1 MEAKGDVTD
10 NSIHKAYGRLQV
22 TYLPISSLKLEPRNP
37 RVHTRKQVQ
46 QIARSIQA
54 FDFNIPVV
62 VDADLRLIAGHGRVL
77 ACQLL
82 GWRDIPT
89 IRLDHLNPAQAKAFA
104 IADNR
109 LSETS
114 VWNDRLLAEQLQELS
129 VLDLEFD
136 LEAIG
141 FDMGEIDLRIE
152 GLGDEESEVVTSN
165 EPPSA
170 PSGPA
175 VSSLGD
181 LWVLGRH
188 RLLCSNALDAASYE
202 ILLEAKPANLI
213 FVDPPYNVPIQ
224 GHATGLGAVHHRE
237 FLMAS
242 GEMSSSE
249 FTTFLTNVCSLLAL
263 NSVDGSI
270 HFVCMDWRH
279 MMELL
284 TAGRQAYSEL
294 KNVCVWVKENGGMG
308 SLYRS
313 QHELVFVYKHG
324 RERHRNNVQL
334 GSYGRNRSNVWKYPG
349 MNSFP
354 RADGERDLFA
364 AHPTLKPARLVEDAI
379 LDCSGRNDIVLDCFL
394 GGGTT
399 LIAAERTGRR
409 CCGMELD
416 PLYVDVAIRRW
427 QKLTNLAA
435 RHSVTGQL
443 FDALEVETEA
453 VHGR

>member
-1 MEAKGDVTD
+1 MEAEGDVSD
-10 NSIHKAYGRLQV
+10 NSVGKACGRLQV
-22 TYLPISSLKLEPRNP
+22 TYLPISALKLESRNP
-37 RVHTRKQVQ
+37 RIHTRKQVQ

-89 IRLDHLNPAQAKAFA
+89 IRLDHLSPAQAKAFA

-109 LSETS
+109 LSES
-114 VWNDRLLAEQLQELS
+114 SAWNDRLLAERLQELS
-129 VLDLEFD
+129 VLDLDFD
-136 LEAIG
+136 LEATG

-152 GLGDEESEVVTSN
+152 GLGDAVSDDVTSD
-165 EPPSA
+165 EPPPA
-170 PSGPA
+170 PAGPA
-175 VSSLGD
+175 VSRAGD

-188 RLLCSNALDAASYE
+188 RLLCSNALDAVSYE
-202 ILLEAKPANLI
+202 ILMEAKPANLI

-224 GHATGLGAVHHRE
+224 GHATGSGAVHHRE

-242 GEMSSSE
+242 GEMNSSE
-249 FTTFLTNVCSLLAL
+249 FTTFLTDVCSLLAL

-279 MMELL
+279 MMELQ
-284 TAGRQAYSEL
+284 TAGLQAYSEL
-294 KNVCVWVKENGGMG
+294 KNVCVWVKENAGMG

-313 QHELVFVYKHG
+313 QHELVFVFKHG
-324 RERHRNNVQL
+324 REPHRNNVHL

-354 RADGERDLFA
+354 RTEGERDLFA
-364 AHPTLKPARLVEDAI
+364 AHPTIKPARLVEDAI

-409 CCGMELD
+409 CYGMELD

-427 QKLTNLAA
+427 QKLTNLPA

-443 FDALEVETEA
+443 FDALEVETET
-453 VHGR
+453 GDGS

>member
-1 MEAKGDVTD
+1 MEAEDDVSD
-10 NSIHKAYGRLQV
+10 NSIGKACGRLQV
-22 TYLPISSLKLEPRNP
+22 TYLPISALKLEPRNP
-37 RVHTRKQVQ
+37 RIHTRKQVQ

-62 VDADLRLIAGHGRVL
+62 VDADLRLIAGYGRVL

-82 GWRDIPT
+82 GWRNVPT
-89 IRLDHLNPAQAKAFA
+89 IRLDHLSPAQAKAFA

-109 LSETS
+109 LSES
-114 VWNDRLLAEQLQELS
+114 SAWNDRLLAQQLQELS

-152 GLGDEESEVVTSN
+152 GLGDDGSEVVTSD
-165 EPPSA
+165 EPPPA
-170 PSGPA
+170 PAGPA
-175 VSSLGD
+175 VSRAGD

-188 RLLCSNALDAASYE
+188 RLLCSNALDAVSYE

-242 GEMSSSE
+242 GEMNSSE
-249 FTTFLTNVCSLLAL
+249 FTTFLTDICSLLAL

-270 HFVCMDWRH
+270 HFVCIDWRH
-279 MMELL
+279 MMELQ
-284 TAGRQAYSEL
+284 TAGLQAYSEL
-294 KNVCVWVKENGGMG
+294 KNVCIWVKENAGMG

-313 QHELVFVYKHG
+313 QHEMVFVYKYG
-324 RERHRNNVQL
+324 RERHRNNVRL

-354 RADGERDLFA
+354 RENDERDLFG
-364 AHPTLKPARLVEDAI
+364 AHPTVKPARLVEDAI
-379 LDCSGRNDIVLDCFL
+379 LDCS
-394 GGGTT
+394 
-399 LIAAERTGRR
+399 
-409 CCGMELD
+409 
-416 PLYVDVAIRRW
+416 
-427 QKLTNLAA
+427 Q
-435 RHSVTGQL
+435 RHSPRLLSRQRYYVNCRGTNRK
-443 FDALEVETEA
+443 ALLR
-453 VHGR
+453 HGA

>member
-1 MEAKGDVTD
+1 MEAEGDVSD
-10 NSIHKAYGRLQV
+10 NSVGKACGRLQV
-22 TYLPISSLKLEPRNP
+22 TYLPISALKLESRNP
-37 RVHTRKQVQ
+37 RIHTRKQVQ

-82 GWRDIPT
+82 GWRSVPT
-89 IRLDHLNPAQAKAFA
+89 IRLDHLSPAQAKAFA

-109 LSETS
+109 LSES
-114 VWNDRLLAEQLQELS
+114 SAWNDRLLAEQLQELS

-136 LEAIG
+136 LEATG

-152 GLGDEESEVVTSN
+152 GLGDDGSDVVTSD
-165 EPPSA
+165 EPPPA
-170 PSGPA
+170 PAGPA
-175 VSSLGD
+175 VSRAGD

-188 RLLCSNALDAASYE
+188 RLLCSNALDAVSYE
-202 ILLEAKPANLI
+202 ILMEAKPANLI

-224 GHATGLGAVHHRE
+224 GHATGSGAVHHRE

-242 GEMSSSE
+242 GEMNSSE
-249 FTTFLTNVCSLLAL
+249 FTTFLTDVCSLLAL

-279 MMELL
+279 MMELQ
-284 TAGRQAYSEL
+284 TAGLQAYSEL
-294 KNVCVWVKENGGMG
+294 KNVCVWVKENAGMG

-313 QHELVFVYKHG
+313 QHELVFVFKHG
-324 RERHRNNVQL
+324 REPHRNNVHL

-354 RADGERDLFA
+354 RENDERDLFA
-364 AHPTLKPARLVEDAI
+364 AHPTIKPARLVEDAI

-394 GGGTT
+394 GSGTT

-409 CCGMELD
+409 CYGMELD

-443 FDALEVETEA
+443 FDAFEVETETG
-453 VHGR
+453 HGR

>member
-1 MEAKGDVTD
+1 MGAEGDITD
-10 NSIHKAYGRLQV
+10 NSIDKSCGRLQV
-22 TYLPISSLKLEPRNP
+22 IYLPISALKLEPRNP
-37 RVHTRKQVQ
+37 RIHTRKQVR

-54 FDFNIPVV
+54 FDLNIPVV
-62 VDADLRLIAGHGRVL
+62 VDADLRLIGGHGRVL

-82 GWRDIPT
+82 GWRNVPT
-89 IRLDHLNPAQAKAFA
+89 IRLDHLSPAQAKAFA

-114 VWNDRLLAEQLQELS
+114 AWNDRLLAEQLRELS
-129 VLDLEFD
+129 VPDLDFD

-152 GLGDEESEVVTSN
+152 GLDDAGSDDVTN
-165 EPPSA
+165 EEPPPASA
-170 PSGPA
+170 GPP
-175 VSSLGD
+175 VSSIGD
-181 LWVLGRH
+181 LWTLGRH
-188 RLLCSNALDAASYE
+188 RLLCGNALDAASYE

-294 KNVCVWVKENGGMG
+294 KNVCVWVKENAGMG

-313 QHELVFVYKHG
+313 QHEMVFVFKQG

-334 GSYGRNRSNVWKYPG
+334 GSYGRNRSNVWRYPG

-364 AHPTLKPARLVEDAI
+364 AHPTIKPARLVEDAI
-379 LDCSGRNDIVLDCFL
+379 LDCSGRSDIVLDCFL

-409 CCGMELD
+409 CYGMELD

-443 FDALEVETEA
+443 FDALEVVTEA
-453 VHGR
+453 GHGR

>member
-1 MEAKGDVTD
+1 MEAEGDVSD
-10 NSIHKAYGRLQV
+10 NSVGKACGRLQV
-22 TYLPISSLKLEPRNP
+22 TYLPISALKLEPRNP
-37 RVHTRKQVQ
+37 RIHTRKQVQ

-82 GWRDIPT
+82 GWRNVPT
-89 IRLDHLNPAQAKAFA
+89 IRLDHLSPTQAKAFA

-114 VWNDRLLAEQLQELS
+114 AWNARLLAEQLQELS

-136 LEAIG
+136 LEATG

-152 GLGDEESEVVTSN
+152 GLGDDGSDVVTSD
-165 EPPSA
+165 EPPPA
-170 PSGPA
+170 PTGPA
-175 VSSLGD
+175 VSRAGD

-188 RLLCSNALDAASYE
+188 RLLCSNALDPASYE
-202 ILLEAKPANLI
+202 VLMEAKPANLI

-224 GHATGLGAVHHRE
+224 GHATGSGAVHHRE

-242 GEMSSSE
+242 GEMNSSE
-249 FTTFLTNVCSLLAL
+249 FTTFLTDVRSLLAL
-263 NSVDGSI
+263 NSVDGSV
-270 HFVCMDWRH
+270 HFVCIDWRH
-279 MMELL
+279 MMELQ
-284 TAGRQAYSEL
+284 TAGLQAYSEL
-294 KNVCVWVKENGGMG
+294 KNVCVWVKENAGMG

-313 QHELVFVYKHG
+313 QHELVFVFKHG
-324 RERHRNNVQL
+324 REPHRNNVQL

-354 RADGERDLFA
+354 REDGGRDLFA
-364 AHPTLKPARLVEDAI
+364 AHPTIKPARLVVDAI
-379 LDCSGRNDIVLDCFL
+379 LDCSRRNDIVLDCFL

-409 CCGMELD
+409 CYGMELD

-427 QKLTNLAA
+427 QKLTNLPA

-443 FDALEVETEA
+443 FDALEVETET
-453 VHGR
+453 GDGS